1 MLLKLA
7 WRNIFRNKRRSLIT
21 TSSIIFAVLF
31 AVFMR
36 SLQFGAYSNMLDN
49 IVGSYMGYIQVHDKG
64 FWEEKTIDNSF
75 SVDDITH
82 LTASK
87 NITYL
92 SQRIEGFA
100 LASYNDESK
109 PVALLGL
116 DAAAEKEHIKLDDK
130 VVEGHYFSE
139 TYTGLLVGKGLRDIM
154 KLSLGDT
161 LVFLGQGYQGSMAS
175 GSYPIVGFID
185 LKTPELNKRTVI
197 MKLDQAQEFF
207 ALPGLITTALVGI
220 DGDDWQGA
228 QREVLSSVDTNNLE
242 VMNWQEM
249 LPELKQLISVDKA
262 GGTFV
267 LMILYSIITFS
278 LFGTVLMLTEERS
291 FEYGVLIAI
300 GMDKNKVIQVAILE
314 TILMAIAG
322 VIAGLILAF
331 PFVLY
336 FNINPINLSGQM
348 QEVVEKFGFEAL
360 IPTSLDPSIALT
372 HAGIIFFIVLV
383 VNLYTIFKI
392 KKLNPITAMRK

>member
-21 TSSIIFAVLF
+21 VSSIIFAVLF

-36 SLQFGAYSNMLDN
+36 SLQYGAYGNMLKN
-49 IVGSYMGYIQVHDKG
+49 IVSSYMGYVQIHSKG
-64 FWEEKTIDNSF
+64 FWEEKTLDNSF
-75 SVDDITH
+75 SLSEIDQ
-82 LTASK
+82 LK
-87 NITYL
+87 NQEGISYL
-92 SQRIEGFA
+92 SPRIEGFA
-100 LASYNDESK
+100 LISFGETSK
-109 PVALLGL
+109 PVAVLGL
-116 DAAAEKEHIKLDDK
+116 DPALEKEHIKLDQK
-130 VVEGHYFSE
+130 VVEGDYFSD
-139 TYTGLLVGKGLRDIM
+139 TKKGLLIGKGVKEIM
-154 KLSLGDT
+154 KLSIGDT
-161 LVFLGQGYQGSMAS
+161 LVFLGQGYQGSIAS
-175 GSYPIVGFID
+175 GAYPIVGVID

-197 MKLDQAQEFF
+197 MTLDQAQELF
-207 ALPGLITTALVGI
+207 ALPDMVTTAVVGI
-220 DGDDWQGA
+220 NHDDWQDTQEKTA
-228 QREVLSSVDTNNLE
+228 AAIDTNKLE

-249 LPELKQLISVDKA
+249 LPELKQLITVDQA

-300 GMDKNKVIQVAILE
+300 GMEKNKVIQVAILE

-322 VIAGLILAF
+322 VIVGLIVAF

-348 QEVVEKFGFEAL
+348 QEVVERFGFEAL
-360 IPTSLDPSIALT
+360 IPTSLDPSIAMT
-372 HAGIIFFIVLV
+372 HAGIIFVIVLV
-383 VNLYTIFKI
+383 VNIYTILKI
-392 KKLNPITAMRK
+392 KSLNPIKAMRK